1 MLNMLLALQLLL
13 SCGLL
18 GFLWMA
24 LRRERRM
31 KKLQDALLDEMLP
44 GFTAQQRWFRVNV
57 ARQDF
62 FARWTRLF
70 GFEAKGLL
78 IDLGDRVRIVATCHD
93 GERLERQL
101 PKTPEAV
108 RWHGNTGLR
117 AANLHWLE
125 LGSAPDVLRVS
136 ADTGMNALASREATA
151 DLMRALLPQQ
161 PLGASARADFALEKH
176 PGALAATVLA
186 LVLMVGALV
195 DLTITEHQLLRPRGL
210 FLLGVPAALVGLLLY
225 PLLARRQVPARE
237 SWVLSGLVACGLA
250 IAVPGAAMRL
260 DQWLSAGPAATS
272 YRLVEGARLQPV
284 EPGPPE
290 VSLADVR
297 EYWKQFEPGTLHELD
312 IVHGPLGL
320 WQLDRSRLNTLTRD
334 WYRREDQSKPADARP
349 AKAASATAD

>member
-1 MLNMLLALQLLL
+1 MLNVLLALQVLL
-13 SCGLL
+13 SCVLL
-18 GFLWMA
+18 GFMWM
-24 LRRERRM
+24 LVRRERRM
-31 KKLQDALLDEMLP
+31 KKLQDALLDEVLP

-78 IDLGDRVRIVATCHD
+78 IDQGDRLQIVAACHD

-101 PKTPEAV
+101 QKTPETV
-108 RWHGNTGLR
+108 RWRGNTGLR

-161 PLGASARADFALEKH
+161 PLDASARADFALEKH
-176 PGALAATVLA
+176 PGALAATVLG
-186 LVLMVGALV
+186 LVVMVGALV
-195 DLTITEHQLLRPRGL
+195 DLTVTEHELLRPRSL
-210 FLLGVPAALVGLLLY
+210 FLLGLPAALVGLALY

-237 SWVLSGLVACGLA
+237 SWVLSGLMACALA
-250 IAVPGAAMRL
+250 MAAPGAAMRL
-260 DQWLSAGPAATS
+260 DQWLSAGPVATS
-272 YRLVEGARLQPV
+272 YKLVEGARLQPV

-297 EYWKQFEPGTLHELD
+297 EYWKQFEPGTLHDLH

-320 WQLDRSRLNTLTRD
+320 WQLDRRRLNALTRE
-334 WYRREDQSKPADARP
+334 WYRREDR
-349 AKAASATAD
+349 AKSDNAGPEKMASGPSE

>member
-1 MLNMLLALQLLL
+1 MKVLLILQVLL
-13 SCGLL
+13 SAALL
-18 GFLWMA
+18 GFMWVA
-24 LRRERRM
+24 VRRERRM
-31 KKLQDALLDEMLP
+31 KKRQDALLDELLP

-78 IDLGDRVRIVATCHD
+78 IDQGDRLRIVAACHD

-101 PKTPEAV
+101 PKTPDV
-108 RWHGNTGLR
+108 IRWHGNTGLR

-161 PLGASARADFALEKH
+161 ALDASARADFALEKH
-176 PGALAATVLA
+176 PAALAATVLA

-195 DLTITEHQLLRPRGL
+195 DLTITEHQLLQPRSL
-210 FLLGVPAALVGLLLY
+210 FLVGLPAALLGLSLY
-225 PLLARRQVPARE
+225 PLLARRRVPARE
-237 SWVLSGLVACGLA
+237 SWVLSGLTACGLA
-250 IAVPGAAMRL
+250 MAAPGAAMRL
-260 DQWLSAGPAATS
+260 DQWLSAGPVATS

-290 VSLADVR
+290 VTLTHVR
-297 EYWKQFEPGTLHELD
+297 EYWQQFEPGSLHELD

-320 WQLDRSRLNTLTRD
+320 WQLDRSRLNAVTRA
-334 WYRREDQSKPADARP
+334 WYRRQDDATPAAGHP
-349 AKAASATAD
+349 ASTAPAPPR